1 MGVSEERSDLIV
13 HPSVS
18 AKLEE
23 IDVLREKLSAL
34 IEEHESLLHG
44 ERDLLMAQ
52 YNRDIGY
59 LEHELFLLDIELAEL
74 RRRISILQAD
84 INQGKTVTAER
95 LVRLDEGNPRRVREF
110 HAEVKEKERELRR
123 SVGLLETVEWMKPE
137 HARELKLLYRRICQ
151 HYHPDVGGEKAE
163 RGKQIWSTLQHA
175 YRTGDLDLLKALAET
190 LDLSKKTTPEASDDL
205 NSEIKR
211 LNSQIKKQSK
221 RLAKTLPSHRSPIGT
236 GLKIPSGFKPSRKN
250 YSRRLPVASNTGL
263 HCRAGTRCCFHLP
276 VPPTEHEQGTP
287 ENRAC

>member
-1 MGVSEERSDLIV
+1 MSVNEERGNLIV
-13 HPSVS
+13 HPRVS

-23 IDVLREKLSAL
+23 IDILRKKLGAL
-34 IEEHESLLHG
+34 IEEYESLLYG
-44 ERDLLMAQ
+44 ERDLLMAR

-59 LEHELFLLDIELAEL
+59 LEHELFLLDVELAEL

-84 INQGKTVTAER
+84 INRGKTVTAER
-95 LVRLDEGNPRRVREF
+95 LARIDEEVRIEFEKF
-110 HAEVKEKERELRR
+110 HAEVEGKERELRR
-123 SVGLLETVEWMKPE
+123 SVGLLETGELMKPE

-151 HYHPDVGGEKAE
+151 HYHPDVGGQKAE

-190 LDLSKKTTPEASDDL
+190 LDLSKKTTPEAPDNL

-221 RLAKTLPSHRSPIGT
+221 QLAKTLYKSPFSYRDRLEDPQWIQAKQEELQQEIAGRKQHRVVLQGRYEMLLP
-236 GLKIPSGFKPSRKN
+236 PSGS
-250 YSRRLPVASNTGL
+250 T
-263 HCRAGTRCCFHLP
+263 H
-276 VPPTEHEQGTP
+276 
-287 ENRAC
+287 